1 MSFLSRWFG
10 GRAQNVND
18 IAPQVQH
25 HDVLLN
31 QQAAH
36 NAQAGYNAQAQAAA
50 QQQGFRFD
58 GNPWDQQYGMQ
69 VIQYQGIPDF
79 NNFHMNRARAPREN
93 IFESFNRMISNWM
106 EHNLDIAEIVVPR
119 DTYYALRTR
128 YSIDLLGPNRFV
140 AGRADQVI
148 HDQPQQL
155 ILTTQSGYIKIRC
168 NDEERKFDLE
178 KYIEVV
184 D

>member
-31 QQAAH
+31 QPAA
-36 NAQAGYNAQAQAAA
+36 YNAQAQAAA
-50 QQQGFRFD
+50 QQQVRFD
-58 GNPWDQQYGMQ
+58 GNPWGNQQYNEFQ
-69 VIQYQGIPDF
+69 VIEYQDIPDF
-79 NNFHMNRARAPREN
+79 NNFQMNRGRAPREN

-106 EHNLDIAEIVVPR
+106 EHHLDIAEIVVPR
-119 DTYYALRTR
+119 YTYDALRTR
-128 YSIDLLGPNRFV
+128 YRIDLLGPNRFV
-140 AGRADQVI
+140 AGQADQVI

-155 ILTTQSGYIKIRC
+155 ILTTPSGYIKIIC